1 MGPNP
6 DIRTGR
12 VLFVDDEPA
21 MLSSLR
27 RIFRK
32 EGYEVE
38 TALDGAAG
46 LEVFTR
52 FRPAVV
58 VSDHRMPGMTG
69 VEFLSRARAIDPEAV
84 RVVLT
89 GCTDVLSAEAAINQG
104 EVWRF
109 VTKPWDDV
117 DLRSTVA
124 AANERYRVVAEN
136 RVMLDRLAAI
146 GLLAGGVAH
155 ELAGPLTRI
164 LALTGLVAAEAP
176 AGSSMAYDL
185 REIEEATVRA
195 KTIVTD
201 LLDFARTSK
210 SSDHRA
216 ITLESVATKSIALSR
231 FQLGGVELA
240 VQHSGNTGA
249 MGDANRLQQIVLNL
263 LSNAVDAV
271 SHRGCITLRTWED
284 QGEAHLSVTDDGPGI
299 SEDARGR
306 VFDAFYTTKTAG
318 IGTGLGLPVSLGIAR
333 EHGGRLEVFSAPGR
347 GTTFLLSLPSLKKHD
362 VATATR

>member
-1 MGPNP
+1 
-6 DIRTGR
+6 
-12 VLFVDDEPA
+12 

-38 TALDGAAG
+38 TAPDGATG

-69 VEFLSRARAIDPEAV
+69 VEFLSRARTVDPEAV

-89 GCTDVLSAEAAINQG
+89 GCTDLLSAEAAINQG

-109 VTKPWDDV
+109 VTKPWDDI
-117 DLRSTVA
+117 DLRQTVA

-136 RVMLDRLAAI
+136 RVMLDKLAAI
-146 GLLAGGVAH
+146 GLLASGVAH

-176 AGSSMAYDL
+176 AGSPMIGDL
-185 REIEEATVRA
+185 REIEEATIRA

-201 LLDFARTSK
+201 LLDFARTTK
-210 SSDHRA
+210 AGDHRVV
-216 ITLESVATKSIALSR
+216 TMESIAAKSIALSR
-231 FQLGGVELA
+231 FQLGKVELRVEHAQGA
-240 VQHSGNTGA
+240 VA
-249 MGDANRLQQIVLNL
+249 MGDVNRLQQIVLNL
-263 LSNAVDAV
+263 MSNAVDAAAR
-271 SHRGCITLRTWED
+271 SITLRTWEAN
-284 QGEAHLSVTDDGPGI
+284 GEAHLSVTDDGIGI
-299 SEDARGR
+299 AEDAQSR
-306 VFDAFYTTKTAG
+306 VFDAFYTTKGAG
-318 IGTGLGLPVSLGIAR
+318 RGTGLGLPVSLGIAR

-347 GTTFLLSLPSLKKHD
+347 GTTFLLSLPAVQAETS
-362 VATATR
+362 VAAH